1 MVVTAQGEKEVVAND
16 EYIKNSLL
24 DPNGEVVKGFN
35 KGLMQPY
42 KDVIK
47 GDDLDKIVDYF
58 KTAGEQK

>member
-1 MVVTAQGEKEVVAND
+1 VITAQGEKEIEANAD
-16 EYIKNSLL
+16 YIRLSVL
-24 DPNGEVVKGFN
+24 DPNSEVVKGFN

-47 GDDLDKIVDYF
+47 GEDLDKMVDYF